1 MVDVSQAFVIEV
13 LHLNLGVDLRLEV
26 LEAVDDQS
34 VVVVVVV
41 VDVGNDLLLGRLV
54 TLLAI
59 VNDDVNV
66 GVDVRRRDV
75 VVLDRR
81 GSRNFIVRWLRRK
94 TVKKM
99 LVMTSQGDAEAITY
113 TNKLKLFYSEP

>member
-41 VDVGNDLLLGRLV
+41 DVGNDLLLGRLV
-54 TLLAI
+54 ALLAI
-59 VNDDVNV
+59 VNDGVNV

-99 LVMTSQGDAEAITY
+99 LVMRSQGNAEAITN

>member
-41 VDVGNDLLLGRLV
+41 DVGNDLLLGRLV
-54 TLLAI
+54 ALLAI
-59 VNDDVNV
+59 VNGGVDV
-66 GVDVRRRDV
+66 GVDVRRRRRDV

-94 TVKKM
+94 TV
-99 LVMTSQGDAEAITY
+99 
-113 TNKLKLFYSEP
+113 

>member
-34 VVVVVVV
+34 VVVVVV